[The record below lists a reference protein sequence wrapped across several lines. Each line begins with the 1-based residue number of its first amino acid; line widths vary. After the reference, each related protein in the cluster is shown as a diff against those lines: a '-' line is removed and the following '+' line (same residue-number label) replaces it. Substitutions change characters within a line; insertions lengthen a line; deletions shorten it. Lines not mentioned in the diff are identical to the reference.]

1 MAESD
6 QSGFECG
13 VVAKE
18 AAPMKRS
25 LSAAAVI
32 VLLAAS
38 AAMVQTMAE
47 SDADA
52 QDPVT
57 MTGCLRT
64 GSAETVFILR
74 GAATGGAAETPD
86 QQASP
91 RDYLLVQFAD
101 GVDLTAHVNHRV
113 AITGIVS
120 RAAGGPAPPEAANTA
135 ERAMPR
141 LSVRA
146 LKHVAPDCST
156 PL

>member
-1 MAESD
+1 MR
-6 QSGFECG
+6 
-13 VVAKE
+13 
-18 AAPMKRS
+18 KR
-25 LSAAAVI
+25 LSAVVVI

-38 AAMVQTMAE
+38 AAMVRTRAG
-47 SDADA
+47 SADA

-74 GAATGGAAETPD
+74 GAATGGTAGTPD
-86 QQASP
+86 QQATA
-91 RDYLLVQFAD
+91 RDYLLVQLAD

-120 RAAGGPAPPEAANTA
+120 RAADGPAPPEAANTA

-146 LKHVAPDCST
+146 LKHVAPDCSM